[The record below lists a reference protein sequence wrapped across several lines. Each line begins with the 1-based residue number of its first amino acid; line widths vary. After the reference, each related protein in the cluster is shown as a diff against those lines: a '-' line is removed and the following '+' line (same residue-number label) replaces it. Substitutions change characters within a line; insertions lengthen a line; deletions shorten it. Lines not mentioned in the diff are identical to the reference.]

1 MRKFTLFLVLIIVI
15 MLGFIIIFNKASYSF
30 FKELLIK
37 RSNKSPEKIIMD
49 KNIDGIEDLIFIPDI
64 KNFKK
69 YFLRRLNN
77 NYLIVVRIPEN
88 ILYFYKYNHIKK
100 EQILLKQFPVTVG
113 RLTRQ
118 TPIGEGIV
126 YTKGHIF
133 FKHIYGTNAGRVI
146 EKGHTEDD
154 EEFDIPY
161 EKMFGLYMV
170 INQSDAYVIHS
181 TTEDWKIGS
190 AASSGCVRM
199 LIPDMLALYPY
210 IRPPIKVIIKYE
222 LFKLENGML
231 TVFPDIYRRHYS
243 LYSALM
249 EFFRNENINTIIFDT
264 EKIKKVLFRPLPVT
278 ISLNEILHDYFISRR
293 LSYEQIHIKY
303 KDILQGEKI
312 AKIND
317 FFIHNK

>member
-100 EQILLKQFPVTVG
+100 EQVLLKQFPVTVG

-126 YTKGHIF
+126 YTKGHIVF
-133 FKHIYGTNAGRVI
+133 RHIYGTNAGRVI

-161 EKMFGLYMV
+161 DKMFGLYMV
-170 INQSDAYVIHS
+170 INRSDAYVIHS
-181 TTEDWKIGS
+181 TTEDWKIGQ

-199 LIPDMLALYPY
+199 LIPDMLAFYPY
-210 IRPPIKVIIKYE
+210 IRTPIKVIIKYE

-231 TVFPDIYRRHYS
+231 TVFPDTYRRYYS

-249 EFFRNENINTIIFDT
+249 EFFRNENINTVIFDT

-278 ISLNEILHDYFISRR
+278 ISLNEILHDYFISRK